1 MKPPTR
7 NDVGIFLDVVFGGR
21 ILETLVLS
29 FGTTEWDRLNGRLYP
44 VGSMYGIFPYIYHI
58 FMPNV
63 GKYPIHGSYGY
74 GLYWFYESFST
85 IVSSIWFK
93 YDDVCDFDLPHQ
105 TFASWNGEVVYCIY
119 VM

>member
-1 MKPPTR
+1 
-7 NDVGIFLDVVFGGR
+7 
-21 ILETLVLS
+21 
-29 FGTTEWDRLNGRLYP
+29 
-44 VGSMYGIFPYIYHI
+44 MYGIFPYIYHK

-63 GKYPIHGSYGY
+63 GKYPMDPMGMGFIGSMK
-74 GLYWFYESFST
+74 
-85 IVSSIWFK
+85 VSLRLSPQFGFK